1 MIVKPTSSLPS
12 TRSRFTAARVTSGLA
27 LGVLL
32 ASAALAGL
40 LAGCGAESDPDSSTS
55 SIQAFGPGASNP
67 GTTGAG
73 GGGAIGGGS
82 TAAGTTTVAAACLP
96 GAARC
101 AGGRIA
107 QVCNSAGTGFDTTN
121 CTGSDVCL
129 AGACR
134 PVQCTAGE
142 TLCFGPEIF
151 TCDAGGKSATLAR
164 ACDTGSSCDSQT
176 KTCKPLLCEPLVAA
190 CNNNFAGRCDATGFA
205 FDASANKDCGSLRCN
220 LGSCVNPEQIAPGQV
235 QNPLNPNPGQVTPLP
250 GQTGTDSM
258 TQTPPTPKCT
268 AGAVTCDGANTI
280 ATCNADGIS
289 STITRCPNGTNCQGA
304 GQCMPVACNPAGMLS
319 HNGNGGVTVYWFA
332 QGTLSVPKGAN
343 QDVNCSFN
351 ASRANNDDG
360 GQNDKVALIQDPGLF
375 GAMNGA
381 EYGNAD
387 ACGACVQMSQGGRN
401 VTVTIADSCRPENG
415 NPTCTSG
422 HIDLSRNAFQSLTG
436 QGTGDINGIT
446 WKYVPCTG
454 MNNVQFQLKDA
465 SNQYWNEFLV
475 VNHKYPLKSAQVL
488 LADGRWVNAVR
499 QPYNY
504 WRPVDGATDGNMG
517 TYKVRVTDI
526 NGGIIEEQLELKP
539 GLQGGNAQFE
549 CQ

>member
-1 MIVKPTSSLPS
+1 MQAAPT
-12 TRSRFTAARVTSGLA
+12 
-27 LGVLL
+27 
-32 ASAALAGL
+32 
-40 LAGCGAESDPDSSTS
+40 
-55 SIQAFGPGASNP
+55 Q
-67 GTTGAG
+67 
-73 GGGAIGGGS
+73 
-82 TAAGTTTVAAACLP
+82 
-96 GAARC
+96 
-101 AGGRIA
+101 
-107 QVCNSAGTGFDTTN
+107 
-121 CTGSDVCL
+121 
-129 AGACR
+129 
-134 PVQCTAGE
+134 
-142 TLCFGPEIF
+142 
-151 TCDAGGKSATLAR
+151 
-164 ACDTGSSCDSQT
+164 
-176 KTCKPLLCEPLVAA
+176 
-190 CNNNFAGRCDATGFA
+190 
-205 FDASANKDCGSLRCN
+205 
-220 LGSCVNPEQIAPGQV
+220 
-235 QNPLNPNPGQVTPLP
+235 
-250 GQTGTDSM
+250 
-258 TQTPPTPKCT
+258 KCT

-280 ATCNADGIS
+280 STCSADGL
-289 STITRCPNGTNCQGA
+289 TAAITRCPNGTNCQGA
-304 GQCMPVACNPAGMLS
+304 GQCMPVACNAAGMLN

-360 GQNDKVALIQDPGLF
+360 GQNDQVALIQDPSLF

-381 EYGNAD
+381 EYGTAD

-539 GLQGGNAQFE
+539 GLQGGSGQFE

>member
-1 MIVKPTSSLPS
+1 MIANPSSHS
-12 TRSRFTAARVTSGLA
+12 RSRTTAAQVKAGLA
-27 LGVLL
+27 LGALL
-32 ASAALAGL
+32 ASAGLAGL
-40 LAGCGAESDPDSSTS
+40 LAGCGAESDPESSTNG
-55 SIQAFGPGASNP
+55 IQAFGPGGSNA
-67 GTTGAG
+67 GATGAG
-73 GGGAIGGGS
+73 
-82 TAAGTTTVAAACLP
+82 AGTSGNTTTIASSCLP

-107 QVCNSAGTGFDTTN
+107 QVCNSAGNGFDPIN
-121 CTGSDVCL
+121 CSGSDVCL

-134 PVQCTAGE
+134 ALQCTAGE
-142 TLCFGPEIF
+142 TLCLGPEIY

-164 ACDTGSSCDSQT
+164 ACDTGSSCASQT
-176 KTCKPLLCEPLVAA
+176 KTCKPLLCSPLVAA
-190 CNNNFAGRCDATGFA
+190 CNNNFASRCDATGFG

-220 LGSCVNPEQIAPGQV
+220 LGSCVNPEQVTPGQV
-235 QNPLNPNPGQVTPLP
+235 QNPLNPNPGQVTPNP
-250 GQTGTDSM
+250 THTPTDNM
-258 TQTPPTPKCT
+258 MQAAPAQPTCTP
-268 AGAVTCDGANTI
+268 GAVTCDGANTI
-280 ATCNADGIS
+280 ATCNADGLA

-304 GQCMPVACNPAGMLS
+304 GQCMPIACNPAGLLS

-332 QGTLSVPKGAN
+332 QGTLSVPKQAN

-351 ASRANNDDG
+351 ATRANNDDG
-360 GQNDKVALIQDPGLF
+360 GQMDRVAYIQDPSLF
-375 GAMNGA
+375 GAMNGS

-422 HIDLSRNAFQSLTG
+422 HIDLSRSAFQSLTG
-436 QGTGDINGIT
+436 QGTGDINGIS
-446 WKYVPCTG
+446 WRYVPCTG
-454 MNNVQFQLKDA
+454 MGNVQFQLKDA

-488 LADGRWVNAVR
+488 LADGRWINAVR
-499 QPYNY
+499 QSYNY

-539 GLQGGNAQFE
+539 GLQGGSAQFE

>member
-1 MIVKPTSSLPS
+1 MIAKPRSATAGRPRTPGS
-12 TRSRFTAARVTSGLA
+12 RSRFTAAPVTTGLA
-27 LGVLL
+27 LGGLL

-40 LAGCGAESDPDSSTS
+40 MAGCGAESDPESSTN
-55 SIQAFGPGASNP
+55 SIQAFGPGGSNP
-67 GTTGAG
+67 GATGAG
-73 GGGAIGGGS
+73 GSSAN
-82 TAAGTTTVAAACLP
+82 TTTLNSSCLP
-96 GAARC
+96 GTARC

-107 QVCNSAGTGFDTTN
+107 QVCNSAGNGFDTTN
-121 CTGSDVCL
+121 CSGSDVCL

-134 PVQCTAGE
+134 QVQCTAGE
-142 TLCFGPEIF
+142 TLCLGPELH
-151 TCDAGGKSATLAR
+151 TCNADGKSTTLAR
-164 ACDTGSSCDSQT
+164 ACDNGSSCDSQT

-190 CNNNFAGRCDATGFA
+190 CNNNFASRCDVTGFA

-220 LGSCVNPEQIAPGQV
+220 LGSCVNPEQVTPGQV
-235 QNPLNPNPGQVTPLP
+235 SQNPLNPNPGQVTPTP
-250 GQTGTDSM
+250 TDNM
-258 TQTPPTPKCT
+258 MQAAPAQPKCT

-280 ATCNADGIS
+280 ATCNADGLAA
-289 STITRCPNGTNCQGA
+289 TITRCPNGTNCQGA
-304 GQCMPVACNPAGMLS
+304 GQCMPVACNPAGLIS

-360 GQNDKVALIQDPGLF
+360 GQTDRVALIQDPGLF

-381 EYGNAD
+381 EYGTAD
-387 ACGACVQMSQGGRN
+387 ACGACVQLSQGGRN
-401 VTVTIADSCRPENG
+401 VTVTIADSCRVENG
-415 NPTCTSG
+415 NPSCTSG

-436 QGTGDINGIT
+436 QGTGNIGGVS

-454 MNNVQFQLKDA
+454 MGNVQFQLKDA

-488 LADGRWVNAVR
+488 LADGRWINAVR
-499 QPYNY
+499 QSYNY

-539 GLQGGNAQFE
+539 GLQGGDAQFE